1 MMEIDAQMC
10 YARDVGA
17 VGHEAGR
24 EAWKTIVDLLF
35 SGQVHGR
42 MGEACGAI
50 GVPPGAMKIL
60 FHLVPGEGLPMRD
73 LADHMSVDASYV
85 TGLAD
90 ALEDRG
96 LVERRPHPSDRR
108 VKMLVLTGKGVAARK
123 GAAELM
129 YEPPSSFAALTA
141 TELRQLRD
149 LLGKV
154 AEADP
159 AVSGGPSTT
168 ERPHAAV
175 PGGGGPGPRRSGAQ
189 GGVDLR

>member
-17 VGHEAGR
+17 EGHEAGR

-108 VKMLVLTGKGVAARK
+108 AEKLVLTGEGGAARERAPQ
-123 GAAELM
+123 GR
-129 YEPPSSFAALTA
+129 YEPPASFAALTA
-141 TELRQLRD
+141 TEQRQLRD
-149 LLGKV
+149 LLRKG
-154 AEADP
+154 
-159 AVSGGPSTT
+159 
-168 ERPHAAV
+168 
-175 PGGGGPGPRRSGAQ
+175 
-189 GGVDLR
+189 